1 MILPIADIHF
11 FKKTKATMLGYYGL
25 EILTK
30 AQQEMFFEFG
40 FEHIR
45 DRFVEMV
52 ELKMKSIDKEKRRT
66 MSESSSDSQNIINQ
80 AIIKDQL
87 LWQQWSANTVSPK
100 ASNFGD
106 MGMTNKF
113 DKPLH
118 ITCLTIG
125 SRGDVQ
131 PYIALAKGL
140 MKEGH
145 KVRIATHGEYKDWI
159 EGHGIEF
166 GYVGGNPA
174 ELMVNIKKIYMCY
187 CVIYKFLKNFNLFIA
202 AYLC

>member
-1 MILPIADIHF
+1 
-11 FKKTKATMLGYYGL
+11 L

-40 FEHIR
+40 YEHIR
-45 DRFVEMV
+45 DRFVEMI
-52 ELKMKSIDKEKRRT
+52 ELKMKLLTKGNKK
-66 MSESSSDSQNIINQ
+66 SSSGSSCDSQIIKK

-87 LWQQWSANTVSPK
+87 LWQRWSENRPTPK

-106 MGMTNKF
+106 IGVNVLKL

-145 KVRIATHGEYKDWI
+145 KVRIATHSEFKDWI

-174 ELMVNIKKIYMCY
+174 ELMVII
-187 CVIYKFLKNFNLFIA
+187 LK
-202 AYLC
+202 

>member
-45 DRFVEMV
+45 DRFVEMI
-52 ELKMKSIDKEKRRT
+52 ELKMKSQDEKKKIL
-66 MSESSSDSQNIINQ
+66 SGSSSDNQTIINQ

-87 LWQQWSANTVSPK
+87 LWQQWSANAGSPK
-100 ASNFGD
+100 ATNFGD
-106 MGMTNKF
+106 MGMTSKF

-174 ELMVNIKKIYMCY
+174 ELMVNYKRYA
-187 CVIYKFLKNFNLFIA
+187 CV
-202 AYLC
+202 

>member
-40 FEHIR
+40 FEHLR
-45 DRFVEMV
+45 DRFVETI
-52 ELKMKSIDKEKRRT
+52 ELKMSLLGKEKRKT
-66 MSESSSDSQNIINQ
+66 ISGVSSDSQKIISQ
-80 AIIKDQL
+80 TIIKDQL
-87 LWQQWSANTVSPK
+87 LWQQWSINNQTGPK

-106 MGMTNKF
+106 TGVPKF

-159 EGHGIEF
+159 EGHKIEF

-174 ELMVNIKKIYMCY
+174 ELMVNILKLYIY
-187 CVIYKFLKNFNLFIA
+187 VILL
-202 AYLC
+202 

>member
-1 MILPIADIHF
+1 
-11 FKKTKATMLGYYGL
+11 MLGYYGS

-30 AQQEMFFEFG
+30 AQQEVFFEFG

-52 ELKMKSIDKEKRRT
+52 EHIKESLFKEKRKT
-66 MSESSSDSQNIINQ
+66 SYGGSDGSQDMINQ

-87 LWQQWSANTVSPK
+87 LWQQLSANCPTGSPK

-106 MGMTNKF
+106 MGVTNKQL

-159 EGHGIEF
+159 EGHDIEF

-174 ELMVNIKKIYMCY
+174 ELMVNML
-187 CVIYKFLKNFNLFIA
+187 KFFIFLFFLS
-202 AYLC
+202 YY